1 MSSLS
6 VYHVSSPRQPDK
18 MLTHLEDIAATLA
31 EHGVLFDRCEPT
43 GPIPPD
49 AGHEAIIGAF
59 RSHID
64 PLAASRDYGHAGVID
79 IDSRRSDASGLA
91 GELQREHR
99 VDEDQ
104 TRICV
109 AGQEL
114 VMLHLDD
121 YIYAVLC
128 ERNDVLSIPAGT
140 RRWFNVGEHPRLVTI
155 SLSRTADG
163 GVPLPTGDDIA
174 SQFPGIED

>member
-6 VYHVSSPRQPDK
+6 VYHVSSPWQPDK
-18 MLTHLEDIAATLA
+18 ILTHLEDIASTLA

-49 AGHEAIIGAF
+49 AGHEAIISAF
-59 RSHID
+59 RSRID
-64 PLAASRDYGHAGVID
+64 PLVASRDYGHVGVID
-79 IDSRRSDASGLA
+79 IDSRSPDASGLA
-91 GELQREHR
+91 GELQQEHC

-114 VMLHLDD
+114 VMLHFDD
-121 YIYAVLC
+121 YVYAVLC

-155 SLSRTADG
+155 SLSRTANG
-163 GVPLPTGDDIA
+163 GVPLPTGDEIA